1 MNSMMNMVIK
11 MKTITSVSNPLVKA
25 WKKLDT
31 KKGRREA
38 KQFLIEGEHLIEEAL
53 RYNRVQHI
61 LLLEGL
67 DHKFLSYDNVIL
79 VSQKVLDEL
88 SSTISKAQMMAVC
101 TIEEKEVKT
110 RNRVVLLDGVQ
121 DPGNLGTIVRTAVS
135 FGYDQVILSKECVDL
150 YNEKVVRSTQG
161 ALFAMSVVIKDL
173 PEEIK
178 TLKQEGLMVYGTSL
192 HEAVFMKNRK
202 KAQRVALVL
211 GNEGSGVSDA
221 VLHECDQNLMIEMD
235 QFESLNVAVAAGI
248 AMYTLR
254 YE

>member
-1 MNSMMNMVIK
+1 
-11 MKTITSVSNPLVKA
+11 MKTITSSSNPQIKA

-31 KKGRREA
+31 KKGRKEA
-38 KQFLIEGEHLIEEAL
+38 KEFLIEGEHLIEEAL
-53 RYNRVQHI
+53 KYNRVKQI
-61 LLLEGL
+61 LILEGF
-67 DHKFLSYDNVIL
+67 DHPFVSRPETIF

-101 TIEEKEVKT
+101 SIEEKTVE
-110 RNRVVLLDGVQ
+110 NRKKVVLLDGVQ

-161 ALFAMSVVIKDL
+161 ALFAVSVVTRDL
-173 PEEIK
+173 IQEIEL
-178 TLKQEGLMVYGTSL
+178 LKSEGFFVYGTSL

-202 KAQRVALVL
+202 KAQCCALVL
-211 GNEGSGVSDA
+211 GNEGAGVSEK
-221 VLHECDQNLMIEMD
+221 VLSVCDQNIIIEMD

-254 YE
+254 YN

>member
-1 MNSMMNMVIK
+1 
-11 MKTITSVSNPLVKA
+11 MKTITSLSNPLIKA

-38 KQFLIEGEHLIEEAL
+38 KEFLIEGEHLIEEAL
-53 RYNRVQHI
+53 KSGCVKHI

-67 DHKFLSYDNVIL
+67 HHPFCAKEQAIQ

-88 SSTISKAQMMAVC
+88 SSTNSKAQMMAVC
-101 TIEEKEVKT
+101 SIVEQHVQT
-110 RNRVVLLDGVQ
+110 RNKVVLLDGVQ

-161 ALFAMSVVIKDL
+161 ALFAISVITRDL
-173 PEEIK
+173 VEEIHA
-178 TLKQEGLMVYGTSL
+178 LKQEGFFVYGTSL
-192 HEAVFMKNRK
+192 HEAVFLKDRK
-202 KAQRVALVL
+202 KTQRCALVL
-211 GNEGSGVSDA
+211 GNEGAGVSEQ
-221 VLHECDQNLMIEMD
+221 VLAECNQNLMIEMD

>member
-1 MNSMMNMVIK
+1 
-11 MKTITSVSNPLVKA
+11 MKTITSLSNPLIKA

-31 KKGRREA
+31 KKGRKEA
-38 KQFLIEGEHLIEEAL
+38 KEFLIEGEHLIEEAL
-53 RYNRVQHI
+53 KHDRVKHI
-61 LLLEGL
+61 LLLEGM
-67 DHKFLSYDNVIL
+67 DHPFSLKEETIL

-101 TIEEKEVKT
+101 SIVEKQVET
-110 RNRVVLLDGVQ
+110 RNKVVLLDGIQ

-150 YNEKVVRSTQG
+150 YNEKTVRSTQG
-161 ALFAMSVVIKDL
+161 ALFAISVITRDL
-173 PEEIK
+173 ISEIQQ
-178 TLKQEGLMVYGTSL
+178 LKQEGIFVYGTSL
-192 HEAVFMKNRK
+192 HEAVNLKERK
-202 KAQRVALVL
+202 KTQRCALVL
-211 GNEGSGVSDA
+211 GNEGAGVSMN
-221 VLHECDQNLMIEMD
+221 VLAQCDQNLMIEMD

>member
-1 MNSMMNMVIK
+1 MKKAGYVEEGDNSEIVICVHRLA
-11 MKTITSVSNPLVKA
+11 MKTNSDNFRYSSIQGVM
-25 WKKLDT
+25 
-31 KKGRREA
+31 RR
-38 KQFLIEGEHLIEEAL
+38 
-53 RYNRVQHI
+53 
-61 LLLEGL
+61 
-67 DHKFLSYDNVIL
+67 
-79 VSQKVLDEL
+79 
-88 SSTISKAQMMAVC
+88 
-101 TIEEKEVKT
+101 IEEKEVKT

-161 ALFAMSVVIKDL
+161 ALFAMSVVIRDL
-173 PEEIK
+173 PEEIRA
-178 TLKQEGLMVYGTSL
+178 LKKEGLMVYGTSL

-221 VLHECDQNLMIEMD
+221 VLNECDQNLMIEMD

>member
-1 MNSMMNMVIK
+1 MNSMMVMVIK

-101 TIEEKEVKT
+101 TIEEKAVEI

-135 FGYDQVILSKECVDL
+135 FGYEQVMTIRANSYAVSSQYSSNSKH
-150 YNEKVVRSTQG
+150 
-161 ALFAMSVVIKDL
+161 
-173 PEEIK
+173 P
-178 TLKQEGLMVYGTSL
+178 
-192 HEAVFMKNRK
+192 
-202 KAQRVALVL
+202 
-211 GNEGSGVSDA
+211 
-221 VLHECDQNLMIEMD
+221 
-235 QFESLNVAVAAGI
+235 
-248 AMYTLR
+248 
-254 YE
+254 